1 MKDII
6 SNFKVNGNVVYCEK
20 YGEGHINDTYLVI
33 LEENDI
39 KTQYI
44 LQRINHN
51 IFKDIDGLMNN
62 IYNVTNHIKNILI
75 KENKDISKEVL
86 NVILTKD
93 NKYYH
98 YDENENKYYRLY
110 DFVKNSL
117 TIQKV
122 ENSTLFKKSAIAFAT
137 FQKNLADFDS
147 TILNETIKDFHNTA
161 KRYEHFIE
169 TLSLNK
175 CDRAKY
181 CKDEIEFIKQRKN
194 DCYVLIN
201 KIANNEIPLRVTHND
216 TKLNNVLFDNDTLEA
231 TCVIDLDTVMPGSAL
246 YDFGDSIRFGCNT
259 ASEDEKDLS
268 KVNFSKEYFK
278 AYAEGYLSILKDVLN
293 KEEINNLVFAS
304 KMMTLECGIR
314 FLDDYLDGD
323 NYFKIH
329 RENHNLDRCRTQL
342 KLVEEIERYFDELNE
357 IVNEITN

>member
-1 MKDII
+1 MENII
-6 SNFKVNGNVVYCEK
+6 NQFQVNGKVIYCDK

-33 LEENDI
+33 LEENNE

-51 IFKDIDGLMNN
+51 VFKDVEGLMNN

-75 KENKDISKEVL
+75 KENKDVCKEVL

-93 NKYYH
+93 NKYYYH
-98 YDENENKYYRLY
+98 DEKENKYYRLY

-122 ENSTLFKKSAIAFAT
+122 ENSELFKKSAIAFAT

-147 TILNETIKDFHNTA
+147 INLTETIKDFHNTA

-169 TLSLNK
+169 TLKLDK
-175 CDRAKY
+175 CDRARF
-181 CKDEIEFIKQRKN
+181 CKEEIEFIKQREK
-194 DCYVLIN
+194 DCYVLVS
-201 KIANNEIPLRVTHND
+201 KISNNEIPLRVTHND
-216 TKLNNVLFDNDTLEA
+216 TKLNNVLFDNESLEA

-278 AYAEGYLSILKDVLN
+278 AYAEGYLSVLKDVLN
-293 KEEINNLVFAS
+293 QEEINNLVFAS
-304 KMMTLECGIR
+304 KLMTLECGIR

-329 RENHNLDRCRTQL
+329 KENHNLDRCRTQL
-342 KLVEEIERYFDELNE
+342 KLVSEMEKYFDELND
-357 IVNEITN
+357 IVKEITK